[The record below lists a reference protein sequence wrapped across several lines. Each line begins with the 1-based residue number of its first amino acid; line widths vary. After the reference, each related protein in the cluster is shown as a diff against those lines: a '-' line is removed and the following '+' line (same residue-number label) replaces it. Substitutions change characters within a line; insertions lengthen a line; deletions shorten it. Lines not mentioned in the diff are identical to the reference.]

1 MKQKFITKEV
11 ENRMAKYPLYSQD
24 GKGEEAIATAKFFM
38 CMGSWTWY
46 VLEYDTNDKD
56 TCYGIVVNGYGECE
70 YGYFSLKELQSV
82 RNRFGL
88 GVERD
93 MYFDPTPLKHI
104 EDVNLQEF
112 ICNVSVS
119 FEVL

>member
-1 MKQKFITKEV
+1 MT
-11 ENRMAKYPLYSQD
+11 KYPLYSQD
-24 GKGEEAIATAKFFM
+24 GKGDEAIATAKFFM

-46 VLEYDTNDKD
+46 VLEYNTEDKD
-56 TCYGIVVNGYGECE
+56 TCFGVVVNGYGECE

-82 RNRFGL
+82 RNRWGL

-93 MYFDPTPLKHI
+93 MYFEPTPLKDI
-104 EDVNLQEF
+104 NDEYLQEF
-112 ICNVSVS
+112 LCDVNVS